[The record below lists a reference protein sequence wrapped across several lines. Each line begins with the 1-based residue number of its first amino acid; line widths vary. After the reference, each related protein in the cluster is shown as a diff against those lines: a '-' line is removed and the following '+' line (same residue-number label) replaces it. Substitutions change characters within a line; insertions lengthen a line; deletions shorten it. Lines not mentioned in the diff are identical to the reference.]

1 MLIFTLMYKY
11 KAKVVRWVDGDTLLC
26 LIDLGFYTH
35 KEERLRLARIDTPE
49 LRGAE
54 KEEGKRVKAVVTERY
69 PVGTILEVD
78 SKKRDN
84 YGRFIAELYYNNE
97 SVNQWLIDSGNA
109 KEVKY

>member
-1 MLIFTLMYKY
+1 MFQY

-49 LRGAE
+49 LRGPE
-54 KEEGKRVKAVVTERY
+54 KERGKIVKQIVTDKY
-69 PVGTILEVD
+69 PPGTQIMVE

-84 YGRFIAELYYNNE
+84 YGRFIAELFYE
-97 SVNQWLIDSGNA
+97 GKSINQWLIDSGNA
-109 KEVKY
+109 TEVHY

>member
-26 LIDLGFYTH
+26 MIDLGFYTH

-49 LRGAE
+49 MRGSE
-54 KEEGKRVKAVVTERY
+54 KVEGKKVQKIVTERY
-69 PVGTILEVD
+69 PVGTILGVE

-84 YGRFIAELYYNNE
+84 YGRFIAELYHGEENV
-97 SVNQWLIDSGNA
+97 SQWLLDNGHA
-109 KEVKY
+109 ELHK

>member
-1 MLIFTLMYKY
+1 MYKY

-54 KEEGKRVKAVVTERY
+54 KERGKEVKAIVNERY
-69 PVGTILEVD
+69 PKDTMLEVE

-84 YGRFIAELYYNNE
+84 YGRFIAEIYHNGE
-97 SVNQWLIDSGNA
+97 SINQWLLDNGHA
-109 KEVKY
+109 EEYK

>member
-1 MLIFTLMYKY
+1 MYKY

-54 KEEGKRVKAVVTERY
+54 KERGKEVKRIVTERY
-69 PVGTILEVD
+69 PKDTIIEVD

-84 YGRFIAELYYNNE
+84 YGRFIAELYFE
-97 SVNQWLIDSGNA
+97 GQSINQWLLDNGHA
-109 KEVKY
+109 EEYK

>member
-1 MLIFTLMYKY
+1 MYKY
-11 KAKVVRWVDGDTLLC
+11 KTKVVRWVDGDTLLC

-35 KEERLRLARIDTPE
+35 KEERLRLARIDAPE
-49 LRGAE
+49 PRGAE
-54 KEEGKRVKAVVTERY
+54 KERGKEVQRIITERY
-69 PVGTILEVD
+69 PPGTELLVE

-84 YGRFIAELYYNNE
+84 YGRFIAELFYGDE

>member
-1 MLIFTLMYKY
+1 MYQY

-49 LRGAE
+49 LRGKE
-54 KEEGKRVKAVVTERY
+54 KEEGKRVKQLVTDIY
-69 PVGTILEVD
+69 PPGTEVYVE

-84 YGRFIAELYYNNE
+84 YGRFIAEIYHEEN
-97 SVNQWLIDSGNA
+97 SINQWLIDSGNA

>member
-1 MLIFTLMYKY
+1 MYQY

-49 LRGAE
+49 LRGEE
-54 KEEGKRVKAVVTERY
+54 KEEGKRVKQIVIDRY
-69 PVGTILEVD
+69 PVGTILMIE
-78 SKKRDN
+78 SKKRDR
-84 YGRFIAELYYNNE
+84 YGRFIAELFHEDENI
-97 SVNQWLIDSGNA
+97 NQWLIDNGHA